1 MKNLKQETHSIGKK
15 VLIMFL
21 TVALGGLIVSM
32 ALSICNMLEIRN
44 SSISSNTAL
53 GNGVADKSEEALIAQ
68 MKQNIRTLA
77 KDKSS
82 VNATSTLSHFQ
93 SYVVNFS
100 DYITTLYQQPDHF
113 LPQDVSPPV
122 PENGGVYAL
131 QLTIEDD
138 TDAKMVSG
146 DAGLLSNVQYV
157 FDPVIRE
164 NNNIITSIYVASE
177 HGFMLSYDKDSDL
190 ASGGYFNFRDSEW
203 YQNIKKAQKPMFT
216 QVYIGS
222 FGRGLMTTC
231 AAPYYDENG
240 SFAGAVCLDMRLEDI
255 HREIINID
263 ISQGSVAYLV
273 DHAGNIIAGPNV
285 DYSSSDFM
293 ALSDADNSP
302 EFARVIDEITSGKN
316 GVSETDGI
324 FYAYAPID
332 YVDWSLVIRVPRDD
346 IIQPVKEMRQ
356 SIGIETESAKD
367 YIGGKITS
375 VIISLIGI
383 LAASILV
390 ITYVAFRF
398 TKKLVTPIQDMQHQ
412 VSVISQGNLDAEVA
426 VTTNDEIG
434 ELAREFNNM
443 ASSLKEHID
452 QIQKVTAERERIG
465 AELNVATQIQASM
478 LPNIFPPFPDR
489 TEFDIFATMDPAKE
503 VGGDFY
509 DFFFVDHLHLAVVIA
524 DVSGKGVPAA
534 LFMVIAKTLIKDYAE
549 ISGHVEDVFTLV
561 NEKLCESNDEG
572 LFVTA
577 WMGVLDL
584 STGHM
589 DYVNAGHNP
598 PLIRHAG
605 GSFEYLK
612 QRPGLMLAGM
622 DNTRYHKGELDF
634 GTGDTLY
641 LYTDGVTEAM
651 DCGEKL
657 YGEKRLKDVLNSQ
670 PDAAP
675 KELLSAVKE
684 DVIRYMDGAQQA
696 DDITML
702 GLRLNIREPE
712 PNAPYNEYIC

>member
-1 MKNLKQETHSIGKK
+1 MKQTNHSIGKK

-21 TVALGGLIVSM
+21 TVALSGLIVSM

-44 SSISSNTAL
+44 SSISYSVAL
-53 GNGVADKSEEALIAQ
+53 GNGVADKSEEALITQ

-77 KDKSS
+77 QDKSS
-82 VNATSTLSHFQ
+82 VNAASTLSHFL

-100 DYITTLYQQPDHF
+100 DYITTLYQQPEHF
-113 LPQDVSPPV
+113 LPQSARPPA
-122 PENGGVYAL
+122 PENGGVYTL
-131 QLTIEDD
+131 QLTIEDN
-138 TDAKMVSG
+138 TDIQAVSS
-146 DAGLLSNVQYV
+146 DAALLANVQYV

-164 NNNIITSIYVASE
+164 NNNIITSIYVANE
-177 HGFMLSYDKDSDL
+177 QGFMLSYDTDSDL
-190 ASGGYFNFRDSEW
+190 THSEYFNFKDSAW
-203 YQNIKKAQKPMFT
+203 YQDIKKNQKPMFT

-231 AAPYYDENG
+231 AAPYYDKNG
-240 SFAGAVCLDMRLEDI
+240 IFAGAVCLDMRLEDI
-255 HREIINID
+255 HREIIDID
-263 ISQGSVAYLV
+263 ISQDSVAYLV
-273 DHAGNIIAGPNV
+273 DRGGNIIAGPHV
-285 DYSSSDFM
+285 DYSSSSFM
-293 ALSDADNSP
+293 ALSDADGSL
-302 EFARVIDEITSGKN
+302 EFANVIADIMAGKD
-316 GVSETDGI
+316 GVSETDEA

-346 IIQPVKEMRQ
+346 IIQPVTQMRQ
-356 SIGIETESAKD
+356 NIGTETELAKD
-367 YIGGKITS
+367 YIGQKITS
-375 VIISLIGI
+375 VIASLIGV
-383 LAASILV
+383 LAISILV
-390 ITYVAFRF
+390 ITYVAYHF

-426 VTTNDEIG
+426 VTTDDEIG
-434 ELAREFNNM
+434 ALAREFNHM
-443 ASSLKEHID
+443 ASSLKAYID

-489 TEFDIFATMDPAKE
+489 AEFDIYATMDPAKE

-509 DFFFVDHLHLAVVIA
+509 DFFFVDNQHLAVVIA

-534 LFMVIAKTLIKDYAE
+534 LFMVIAKTLIKDYAGM
-549 ISGHVEDVFTLV
+549 SGHVEDVFTLV
-561 NEKLCESNDEG
+561 NEKLCESNKEG

-598 PLIRHAG
+598 PLIRHSG

-612 QRPGLMLAGM
+612 QKPGLMLAGM
-622 DNTRYHKGELDF
+622 EGIRYRKGELDF
-634 GTGDTLY
+634 GAGDTLY
-641 LYTDGVTEAM
+641 LYTDGVTEAA
-651 DCGEKL
+651 DNAEKL
-657 YGEKRLKDVLNSQ
+657 YGESRLKDILNTHQ
-670 PDAAP
+670 DAMP
-675 KELLSAVKE
+675 RDLLAAVKD
-684 DVIRYMDGAQQA
+684 DVIRYMDGAPQA

-702 GLRLNIREPE
+702 GLRMNTGTLKSN
-712 PNAPYNEYIC
+712 

>member
-1 MKNLKQETHSIGKK
+1 MKQTNHSIGKK

-21 TVALGGLIVSM
+21 TVALSGLIVSM

-44 SSISSNTAL
+44 SSISSSVAL
-53 GNGVADKSEEALIAQ
+53 GNGVADKSEEALITQ

-77 KDKSS
+77 QDKSS
-82 VNATSTLSHFQ
+82 VNAASTLSHFL

-100 DYITTLYQQPDHF
+100 DYITTLYQQPEHF
-113 LPQDVSPPV
+113 LPQSARPPA
-122 PENGGVYAL
+122 PENGGVYTL
-131 QLTIEDD
+131 QLTIEDN
-138 TDAKMVSG
+138 TDIQAVSS
-146 DAGLLSNVQYV
+146 DAALLANVQYV

-164 NNNIITSIYVASE
+164 NNNIITSIYVANE
-177 HGFMLSYDKDSDL
+177 QGFMLSYDTDSDL
-190 ASGGYFNFRDSEW
+190 THSEYFNFKDSAW
-203 YQNIKKAQKPMFT
+203 YQDIKKNQKPMFT

-231 AAPYYDENG
+231 AAPYYDKNG
-240 SFAGAVCLDMRLEDI
+240 IFAGAVCLDMRLEDI
-255 HREIINID
+255 HREIIDID
-263 ISQGSVAYLV
+263 ISHDSVAYLV
-273 DHAGNIIAGPNV
+273 DRGGNIIAGPHV
-285 DYSSSDFM
+285 DYSSSSFM
-293 ALSDADNSP
+293 ALSDADGSL
-302 EFARVIDEITSGKN
+302 EFANVIADIMAGKD
-316 GVSETDGI
+316 GVSETDEA

-346 IIQPVKEMRQ
+346 IIQPVTQMRQ
-356 SIGIETESAKD
+356 NIGTETELAKD
-367 YIGGKITS
+367 YIGQKITS
-375 VIISLIGI
+375 VIASLIGV
-383 LAASILV
+383 LAISILV
-390 ITYVAFRF
+390 ITYVAYHF

-426 VTTNDEIG
+426 VTTDDEIG
-434 ELAREFNNM
+434 ALAREFNHM
-443 ASSLKEHID
+443 ASSLKAYID

-489 TEFDIFATMDPAKE
+489 AEFDIYATMDPAKE

-509 DFFFVDHLHLAVVIA
+509 DFFFVDNQHLAVVIA

-534 LFMVIAKTLIKDYAE
+534 LFMVIAKTLIKDYAGM
-549 ISGHVEDVFTLV
+549 SGHVEDVFTLV
-561 NEKLCESNDEG
+561 NEKLCESNKEG

-598 PLIRHAG
+598 PLIRHSG

-612 QRPGLMLAGM
+612 QKPGLMLAGM
-622 DNTRYHKGELDF
+622 EGIRYRKGELDF
-634 GTGDTLY
+634 GAGDTLY
-641 LYTDGVTEAM
+641 LYTDGVTEAA
-651 DCGEKL
+651 DNAEKL
-657 YGEKRLKDVLNSQ
+657 YGENRLKDILNTHQ
-670 PDAAP
+670 DAMP
-675 KELLSAVKE
+675 RDLLAAVKD
-684 DVIRYMDGAQQA
+684 DVIRYMDGAPQA

-702 GLRLNIREPE
+702 GLRMNTGTLKSN
-712 PNAPYNEYIC
+712 

>member
-1 MKNLKQETHSIGKK
+1 MKQTNHSIGKK

-21 TVALGGLIVSM
+21 TVALSGLIVSM

-44 SSISSNTAL
+44 SSISSSVAL
-53 GNGVADKSEEALIAQ
+53 GNGVADKSEEALITQ

-77 KDKSS
+77 QDKSS
-82 VNATSTLSHFQ
+82 VNAASTLSHFL

-100 DYITTLYQQPDHF
+100 DYITTLYQQPEHF
-113 LPQDVSPPV
+113 LPQSARPPA
-122 PENGGVYAL
+122 PENGGVYTL
-131 QLTIEDD
+131 QLTIEDN
-138 TDAKMVSG
+138 TDIQAVSS
-146 DAGLLSNVQYV
+146 DAALLANVQYV

-164 NNNIITSIYVASE
+164 NNNIITSIYVANE
-177 HGFMLSYDKDSDL
+177 QGFMLSYDTDSDL
-190 ASGGYFNFRDSEW
+190 THSEYFNFKDSAW
-203 YQNIKKAQKPMFT
+203 YQDIKKNQKPMFT

-231 AAPYYDENG
+231 AAPYYDKNG
-240 SFAGAVCLDMRLEDI
+240 IFAGAVCLDMRLEDI
-255 HREIINID
+255 HREIIDID
-263 ISQGSVAYLV
+263 ISQDSVAYLV
-273 DHAGNIIAGPNV
+273 DRGGNIIAGPHV
-285 DYSSSDFM
+285 DYSSSSFM
-293 ALSDADNSP
+293 ALSDADGSL
-302 EFARVIDEITSGKN
+302 EFANVIADIMAGKD
-316 GVSETDGI
+316 GVSETDEA

-346 IIQPVKEMRQ
+346 IIQPVTQMRQ
-356 SIGIETESAKD
+356 NIGTETELAKD
-367 YIGGKITS
+367 YIGQKITS
-375 VIISLIGI
+375 VIASLIGV
-383 LAASILV
+383 LAISILV
-390 ITYVAFRF
+390 ITYVAYHF

-426 VTTNDEIG
+426 VTTDDEIG
-434 ELAREFNNM
+434 ALAREFNHM
-443 ASSLKEHID
+443 ASSLKAYID

-489 TEFDIFATMDPAKE
+489 AEFDIYATMDPAKE

-509 DFFFVDHLHLAVVIA
+509 DFFFVDNQHLAVVIA

-534 LFMVIAKTLIKDYAE
+534 LFMVIAKTLIKDYAGM
-549 ISGHVEDVFTLV
+549 SGHVEDVFTLV
-561 NEKLCESNDEG
+561 NEKLCESNKEG

-598 PLIRHAG
+598 PLIRHSG

-612 QRPGLMLAGM
+612 QKPGLMLAGM
-622 DNTRYHKGELDF
+622 EGIRYRKGELDF
-634 GTGDTLY
+634 GAGDTLY
-641 LYTDGVTEAM
+641 LYTDGVTEAA
-651 DCGEKL
+651 DNAEKL
-657 YGEKRLKDVLNSQ
+657 YGENRLKDILNTHQ
-670 PDAAP
+670 DAMP
-675 KELLSAVKE
+675 RDLLAAVKD
-684 DVIRYMDGAQQA
+684 DVIRYMDGAPQA

-702 GLRLNIREPE
+702 GLRMNTGTLKSN
-712 PNAPYNEYIC
+712 

>member
-1 MKNLKQETHSIGKK
+1 MKNLKQTNHSIGKK

-21 TVALGGLIVSM
+21 TVALSGLIVSM

-44 SSISSNTAL
+44 SSISSSVAL
-53 GNGVADKSEEALIAQ
+53 GNGVADKSEEALITQ

-77 KDKSS
+77 QDKSS
-82 VNATSTLSHFQ
+82 VNAASTLSHFL

-100 DYITTLYQQPDHF
+100 DYITTLYQQPEHF
-113 LPQDVSPPV
+113 LPQSARPPA
-122 PENGGVYAL
+122 PENGGVYTL
-131 QLTIEDD
+131 QLTIEDN
-138 TDAKMVSG
+138 TDIQAVSS
-146 DAGLLSNVQYV
+146 DAALLANVQYV

-164 NNNIITSIYVASE
+164 NNNIITSIYVANE
-177 HGFMLSYDKDSDL
+177 QGFMLSYDTDSDL
-190 ASGGYFNFRDSEW
+190 THSEYFNFKDSAW
-203 YQNIKKAQKPMFT
+203 YQDIKKNQKPMFT

-231 AAPYYDENG
+231 AAPYYDKNG
-240 SFAGAVCLDMRLEDI
+240 IFAGAVCLDMRLEDI
-255 HREIINID
+255 HREIIDID
-263 ISQGSVAYLV
+263 ISQDSVAYLV
-273 DHAGNIIAGPNV
+273 DRGGNIIAGPHV
-285 DYSSSDFM
+285 DYSSSSFM
-293 ALSDADNSP
+293 ALSDADGSL
-302 EFARVIDEITSGKN
+302 EFANVIADIMAGKD
-316 GVSETDGI
+316 GVSETDEA

-346 IIQPVKEMRQ
+346 IIQPVTQMRQ
-356 SIGIETESAKD
+356 NIGTETELAKD
-367 YIGGKITS
+367 YIGQKITS
-375 VIISLIGI
+375 VIASLIGV
-383 LAASILV
+383 LAISILV
-390 ITYVAFRF
+390 ITYVAYHF

-426 VTTNDEIG
+426 VTTDDEIG
-434 ELAREFNNM
+434 ALAREFNHM
-443 ASSLKEHID
+443 ASSLKAYID

-489 TEFDIFATMDPAKE
+489 AEFDIYATMDPAKE

-509 DFFFVDHLHLAVVIA
+509 DFFFVDNQHLAVVIA

-534 LFMVIAKTLIKDYAE
+534 LFMVIAKTLIKDYAGM
-549 ISGHVEDVFTLV
+549 SGHVEDVFTLV
-561 NEKLCESNDEG
+561 NEKLCESNKEG

-598 PLIRHAG
+598 PLIRHSG

-612 QRPGLMLAGM
+612 QKPGLMLAGM
-622 DNTRYHKGELDF
+622 EGIRYRKGELDF
-634 GTGDTLY
+634 GAGDTLY
-641 LYTDGVTEAM
+641 LYTDGVTEAA
-651 DCGEKL
+651 DNAEKL
-657 YGEKRLKDVLNSQ
+657 YGENRLKDILNTHQ
-670 PDAAP
+670 DAMP
-675 KELLSAVKE
+675 RDLLAAVKD
-684 DVIRYMDGAQQA
+684 DVIRYMDGAPQA

-702 GLRLNIREPE
+702 GLRMNTGTLKSN
-712 PNAPYNEYIC
+712 